1 MEKRNFLRG
10 ALCGAL
16 IMLLVCGALVAT
28 WGLYIKGS
36 KKENTSN
43 IVYINGQENSNEQA
57 VVTEGDVLTEDT
69 KNKLLMIQQLIEQ
82 SYLYS
87 DEISYDELQSWAIKG
102 YVQGI
107 GDPYTVY
114 YNVEETKALME
125 DTAGE
130 FGGIGVTISQNIN
143 TKVITFNTVYK
154 NSPADKAGLK
164 DGDVLYKVDGEDVS
178 AQDLDSVVAKIR
190 GEKETKVEI
199 TILRGENLE
208 EHTYKVT
215 RDIIEVQTVEYEMLD
230 GKIGYIA
237 VSGFETITLSQ
248 FEKAIED
255 LNSKGMKKMIVD
267 LRNNPGGNLSTVCD
281 MLDLILPEGTIVYTE
296 NKQKIKEV
304 FESDAERYMDIPMA
318 VLVNGNSASAS
329 EIFAGAI
336 QDYQKGKIVGTTTF
350 GKGIVQNIYGLPDG
364 TSLKVTI
371 SEYFTPNGRSIH
383 GKGIEPDVVVE
394 YEYDENNPDADNQLQ
409 AAIDSLKK

>member
-1 MEKRNFLRG
+1 MTEKKSFIRG
-10 ALCGAL
+10 ALVGAL
-16 IMLLVCGALVAT
+16 TVLILTRMCVILTDKMG
-28 WGLYIKGS
+28 IDKDS
-36 KKENTSN
+36 KEP
-43 IVYINGQENSNEQA
+43 IVEVETE
-57 VVTEGDVLTEDT
+57 TEGTVLTAET
-69 KNKLLMIQQLIEQ
+69 LEKIQTINQLIEQ
-82 SYLYS
+82 GYLFG
-87 DEISYDELQSWAIKG
+87 DEISYDEMEACAIKG
-102 YVQGI
+102 YVQGL

-114 YNVEETKALME
+114 YDAEETKALME

-130 FGGIGVTISQNIN
+130 FGGIGV
-143 TKVITFNTVYK
+143 VITQNVNTQIITFTTVYEG
-154 NSPADKAGLK
+154 SPGEKAGLK

-178 AQDLDSVVAKIR
+178 GQELDTVVAKIR
-190 GEKETKVEI
+190 GEKGTTVDL
-199 TILRGENLE
+199 TVLRGEDYE
-208 EHTYKVT
+208 EYSCTVT
-215 RDIIEVQTVEYEMLD
+215 RDTIEVKTVAYKMLE

-255 LNSKGMKKMIVD
+255 LNTQGMKKMIID

-281 MLDLILPEGTIVYTE
+281 MLDIILPEGTIVYTE
-296 NKQKIKEV
+296 DKQNIKEL
-304 FESDAERYMDIPMA
+304 FTSDEERQMDIPMA

-364 TSLKVTI
+364 TSLKITI

-394 YEYDENNPDADNQLQ
+394 YQYDEANPEADNQLQ
-409 AAIDSLKK
+409 AAIDCLK